1 MYKNFERP
9 FVRYEEA
16 GMLVA
21 AKYNA
26 NVKNSPGQRTFI
38 AQLGMVLI
46 LLIALFNNYFKLLL
60 ETIIQKENKVQQMP
74 TLNYLLLEEGPD
86 NVERIFLKKI
96 LYHSAA

>member
-9 FVRYEEA
+9 LVAVHYEEA

-38 AQLGMVLI
+38 AQLGMVLV
-46 LLIALFNNYFKLLL
+46 LLIALFNNYFTLLL
-60 ETIIQKENKVQQMP
+60 ETIIQKK
-74 TLNYLLLEEGPD
+74 
-86 NVERIFLKKI
+86 LKYSKCQP
-96 LYHSAA
+96 